1 MGEIY
6 YSSGQKQKAL
16 DHYYRALLLSRTV
29 GYRLYESRVLRNMGV
44 VYESLGQKTEALK
57 YYKQALSLNRAR
69 GDRREEAFTL
79 NNLGRLYQ
87 GLGQVSKSVDYYH
100 RALLL
105 TRETQDRVVEALAL
119 HNIARAE
126 RSRGNL
132 TEARSQLEE
141 ALKIIESLRT
151 KVASQELRSSYFASE
166 HQHYDFYIDLLMQM
180 HKKRPS
186 EGMAADALQAS
197 ERARARSL
205 LESLAEARADIR
217 QGIDPTLLDRER
229 SLQQGLRA
237 KANRQVQLLSGKPN
251 KEEAE
256 VLAREIRNLT
266 NEYDQLQAEIKSK
279 SPRYAALT
287 QPQPLGLQEI
297 QQQVLDD
304 QTLLLEYALGDE
316 RSYLWAVTSTTMT
329 VMNCRAEPK
338 SKTQRASSMVYSLHA
353 SANPQ
358 KQLSNVRRESL

>member
-1 MGEIY
+1 M
-6 YSSGQKQKAL
+6 
-16 DHYYRALLLSRTV
+16 
-29 GYRLYESRVLRNMGV
+29 
-44 VYESLGQKTEALK
+44 VYESLGQKAEALK
-57 YYKQALSLNRAR
+57 YYKQALSLNRAC
-69 GDRREEAFTL
+69 GDRRGEALTL

-105 TRETQDRVVEALAL
+105 TRETQDRVGEALAL

-166 HQHYDFYIDLLMQM
+166 HQRYDFYIDLLMQM
-180 HKKRPS
+180 HKQRPS
-186 EGMAADALQAS
+186 EGIAADALQAS

-237 KANRQVQLLSGKPN
+237 KANRQMQLLSGKPN

-256 VLAREIRNLT
+256 VLAKEIRNLT

-287 QPQPLGLQEI
+287 QPQPLSLKEI
-297 QQQVLDD
+297 QEQVLDD
-304 QTLLLEYALGDE
+304 QFPFAG
-316 RSYLWAVTSTTMT
+316 
-329 VMNCRAEPK
+329 
-338 SKTQRASSMVYSLHA
+338 
-353 SANPQ
+353 
-358 KQLSNVRRESL
+358 VRPGR